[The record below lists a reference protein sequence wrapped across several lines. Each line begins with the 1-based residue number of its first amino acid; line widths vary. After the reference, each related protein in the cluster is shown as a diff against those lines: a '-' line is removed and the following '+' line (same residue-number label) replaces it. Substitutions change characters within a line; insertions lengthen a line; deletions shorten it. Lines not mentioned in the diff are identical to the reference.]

1 MPAQEGCQYPE
12 LLSMPSNNRS
22 LWNFATGLYS
32 QNNVSQL
39 CLELQD
45 DYDQDVCLLLFLCW
59 YGLRFGPMDAKL
71 LSRCQSASQQWQ
83 DSVVIPLRHCRRWLK
98 QYLQAESGRLDAGF
112 SQASEEFRESIKE
125 RELAA
130 ERLQFERLLG
140 LLSET
145 AANDASKHGNNA
157 ESSSDPGTAIKN
169 CLLALPAAVGDPPA
183 AGLQEKLTELAAA
196 ASRFA
201 QSERES

>member
-1 MPAQEGCQYPE
+1 
-12 LLSMPSNNRS
+12 MPSNNRS
-22 LWNFATGLYS
+22 LWDFATALYS

-45 DYDQDVCLLLFLCW
+45 DYAQDVCLLLFLSW
-59 YGLRFGPMDAKL
+59 YGQRFGPMDAEL
-71 LSRCQSASQQWQ
+71 LSRCQSTSQQWQ
-83 DSVVIPLRHCRRWLK
+83 DSVVAPLRHSRRWLK

-112 SQASEEFRESIKE
+112 SQASKEFRESIKE

-130 ERLQFERLLG
+130 ERLQFERLLA
-140 LLSET
+140 LVSET
-145 AANDASKHGNNA
+145 EADDASKR
-157 ESSSDPGTAIKN
+157 SSSADYSSDTGAAIKH
-169 CLLALPAAVGDPPA
+169 CLLALPAAVGEPTP

-201 QSERES
+201 QSDEES

>member
-1 MPAQEGCQYPE
+1 
-12 LLSMPSNNRS
+12 MPSNNQS
-22 LWNFATGLYS
+22 LWDFATGLYS
-32 QNNVSQL
+32 QNAVSQL

-45 DYDQDVCLLLFLCW
+45 NYAQDVCLLLFLCW
-59 YGLRFGPMDAKL
+59 YGQRFGPMDAEL
-71 LSRCQSASQQWQ
+71 LSRCQSTSQQWQ
-83 DSVVIPLRHCRRWLK
+83 DSVVAPLRHSRRWLK

-145 AANDASKHGNNA
+145 AADDASKHGSSA
-157 ESSSDPGTAIKN
+157 EYPGDLGAAITG
-169 CLLALPAAVGDPPA
+169 CLLALPAAVGDPTA